1 MGYRVT
7 PVTALLRS
15 RNGEWAG
22 MRIGFFSPLLQS
34 ALSGNREKFLVEVTE
49 QEQG

>member
-7 PVTALLRS
+7 PVTALLWR

-22 MRIGFFSPLLQS
+22 IGRKRSAFLPPLPKS
-34 ALSGNREKFLVEVTE
+34 ALSGNREKFF
-49 QEQG
+49 G